1 MVEEFNLETYLFISN
16 QKFEISLFDKI
27 KRTNLYKDEIELK
40 KNFDFKDFSELSK
53 FLDKNIFQIEKLNGI
68 FLKNIF
74 LIIKNKENL
83 IINVGKKNILE
94 NKTNKSLKNILIEL
108 KSLINENY
116 QSQTIMHILLKN
128 NDLKNAENFSF
139 LNNEI
144 VSEHLEID
152 FITISNNLVFQ
163 FDKILEKYQIK
174 ILKFFDGNYVVN
186 YFKDNTME
194 LSLAANKLNRGDN
207 KNEVI
212 LISKNAKNKG
222 IFEKFFN
229 FFS

>member
-1 MVEEFNLETYLFISN
+1 MVEELNLETYLFISN
-16 QKFEISLFDKI
+16 KKFEISLFDKI
-27 KRTNLYKDEIELK
+27 KKTNLYKDEIELK
-40 KNFDFKDFSELSK
+40 KNFDFNDFSELSK
-53 FLDKNIFQIEKLNGI
+53 FLDKNIYQIEKLNSI

-83 IINVGKKNILE
+83 IINVGKKNTLE

-116 QSQTIMHILLKN
+116 QSQTIMHILLKPN
-128 NDLKNAENFSF
+128 NLKNTENFSF

-144 VSEHLEID
+144 ISEHLEID
-152 FITISNNLVFQ
+152 FITISNNLVLQ

-194 LSLAANKLNRGDN
+194 LSLAANKLNSGDN

-212 LISKNAKNKG
+212 LISKNAENKG

>member
-1 MVEEFNLETYLFISN
+1 MVEELNLETYLFVSN
-16 QKFEISLFDKI
+16 KKFEISLFDNI
-27 KRTNLYKDEIELK
+27 KRINLYKNEIEFK
-40 KNFDFKDFSELSK
+40 EYFDFQDFSNLSK
-53 FLDKNIFQIEKLNGI
+53 FLDKNIYQIEKLNGI
-68 FLKNIF
+68 FVKNIY
-74 LIIKNKENL
+74 LIIQNKENL
-83 IINVGKKNILE
+83 TINIGKKNTLE
-94 NKTNKSLKNILIEL
+94 NKTYKSLKNILIEL

-116 QSQTIMHILLKN
+116 QSQTIMHILLKSN
-128 NDLKNAENFSF
+128 NFKNDENFSL

-152 FITISNNLVFQ
+152 FITISNNLVLQ
-163 FDKILEKYQIK
+163 FNKILEKYQIK
-174 ILKFFDGNYVVN
+174 ILKIFDGSYVVN

-207 KNEVI
+207 KDEII
-212 LISKNAKNKG
+212 LITKNPKNKG

>member
-83 IINVGKKNILE
+83 IINVGKKNTLE

-116 QSQTIMHILLKN
+116 QSQTIMHILLKH

>member
-1 MVEEFNLETYLFISN
+1 MVEELNLETYLFISN
-16 QKFEISLFDKI
+16 KKFEISLFDKI
-27 KRTNLYKDEIELK
+27 KKTNLYKDEIELK
-40 KNFDFKDFSELSK
+40 KNFDFNDFSELSK
-53 FLDKNIFQIEKLNGI
+53 FLDKNIYRIEKLNSI

-83 IINVGKKNILE
+83 IINVGKKNTLE

-116 QSQTIMHILLKN
+116 QSQTIMHILLKPN
-128 NDLKNAENFSF
+128 NLKNTENFSF

-144 VSEHLEID
+144 ISEHLEID
-152 FITISNNLVFQ
+152 FITISNNLVLQ

-194 LSLAANKLNRGDN
+194 LSLAANKLNSGDN

-212 LISKNAKNKG
+212 LISKNAENKG

>member
-1 MVEEFNLETYLFISN
+1 MVEELNLETYLFISN

-83 IINVGKKNILE
+83 IINVGKKNTLE

-116 QSQTIMHILLKN
+116 QSQTIMHILLKHSKKVCYYFK
-128 NDLKNAENFSF
+128 L
-139 LNNEI
+139 L
-144 VSEHLEID
+144 L
-152 FITISNNLVFQ
+152 
-163 FDKILEKYQIK
+163 QIK
-174 ILKFFDGNYVVN
+174 
-186 YFKDNTME
+186 
-194 LSLAANKLNRGDN
+194 
-207 KNEVI
+207 
-212 LISKNAKNKG
+212 
-222 IFEKFFN
+222 
-229 FFS
+229 